1 MMFTHRTYL
10 RMLIALFAAVIL
22 ATPAMASEKA
32 CCEQQRC
39 VVTSDDDSTKE
50 GESQLKE
57 NGLGIVAIAI
67 EQQGVDSSP
76 LAYRQTQRTAI
87 RNVNSHINT
96 SVVRA
101 IDGGIRAHLYGVF
114 NRRVLFGPL
123 ARHYYVNGL
132 RRLII

>member
-10 RMLIALFAAVIL
+10 RMLIALFAAVIV
-22 ATPAMASEKA
+22 ATPATASEKA
-32 CCEQQRC
+32 CYEQRC
-39 VVTSDDDSTKE
+39 MVINDDDSTKE
-50 GESQLKE
+50 GESLLKE

>member
-22 ATPAMASEKA
+22 ATPATASEKA
-32 CCEQQRC
+32 CYEQRC
-39 VVTSDDDSTKE
+39 MVTSDDDSTKE

-76 LAYRQTQRTAI
+76 MAYRQTQRTAI

>member
-1 MMFTHRTYL
+1 
-10 RMLIALFAAVIL
+10 MLIALFAAVIL
-22 ATPAMASEKA
+22 ATPATASEKA
-32 CCEQQRC
+32 CYEQRC
-39 VVTSDDDSTKE
+39 MVTSDDDSTKE
-50 GESQLKE
+50 CESQLKE

-76 LAYRQTQRTAI
+76 MAYRQTQRT
-87 RNVNSHINT
+87 NVRSADSINI

-101 IDGGIRAHLYGVF
+101 VGGGISALRYGLS
-114 NRRVLFGPL
+114 NHRILFGLL

>member
-22 ATPAMASEKA
+22 GTPATASEKA
-32 CCEQQRC
+32 CYEQRC
-39 VVTSDDDSTKE
+39 MVTSDDDSTKE
-50 GESQLKE
+50 CESQLKE

-76 LAYRQTQRTAI
+76 LAYRQTQRT
-87 RNVNSHINT
+87 NVRSADSINI

-101 IDGGIRAHLYGVF
+101 VGGGISALRYGLS
-114 NRRVLFGPL
+114 NHRILFGLL
-123 ARHYYVNGL
+123 ARHYYINGL